1 MPGSK
6 ELDAVFERFW
16 DAWRPHA
23 SPGSAQR
30 FRASYAVESRER
42 LLKAAWH
49 EETERR
55 QIVSEIRARRDEIS
69 KQESDGVLTA
79 NEARKL
85 RLDLNPLLDA
95 ADDAASLASTKM
107 EIANSERKTF
117 FVCVFVDC

>member
-1 MPGSK
+1 M
-6 ELDAVFERFW
+6 
-16 DAWRPHA
+16 
-23 SPGSAQR
+23 
-30 FRASYAVESRER
+30 ESREQ

-55 QIVSEIRARRDEIS
+55 QIVTEIRARRDEIS